1 MSSIGKDT
9 DKKDRWKRKN
19 TTQITQGKLL
29 KKVLQI
35 SLSKSTARVL
45 MEMDIWPVK
54 EHLQYSAMILNHSII
69 NIEGEQIAEKIFEE
83 QVKYNIKQTF
93 YS

>member
-9 DKKDRWKRKN
+9 DKKDRCKRKN
-19 TTQITQGKLL
+19 TTQTTQGKLL

-45 MEMDIWPVK
+45 MEMDI
-54 EHLQYSAMILNHSII
+54 YMTS
-69 NIEGEQIAEKIFEE
+69 
-83 QVKYNIKQTF
+83 
-93 YS
+93 